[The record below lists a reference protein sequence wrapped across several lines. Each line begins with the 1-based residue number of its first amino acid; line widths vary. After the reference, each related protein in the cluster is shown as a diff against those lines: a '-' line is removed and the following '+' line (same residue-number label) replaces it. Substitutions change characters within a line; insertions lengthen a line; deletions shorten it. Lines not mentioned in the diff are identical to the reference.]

1 MVHRSIQ
8 FFPQKFS
15 DLQRQVAVGAVFFGE
30 GDRAGVEVEVSL
42 AKRLPGGHVGVAMQ
56 QNVAGLQR
64 RQVGSVVHMAVGGV
78 NQPLALGQHRIICH
92 DGKVQHHLVYLA
104 VAVAAHAED
113 AVLALVQHR
122 QHLFGGVAFG
132 QVVAG
137 AVVQNITQQK

>member
-1 MVHRSIQ
+1 MKLLIA
-8 FFPQKFS
+8 S
-15 DLQRQVAVGAVFFGE
+15 DV
-30 GDRAGVEVEVSL
+30 
-42 AKRLPGGHVGVAMQ
+42 P
-56 QNVAGLQR
+56 GLQR
-64 RQVGSVVHMAVGGV
+64 RQVGRVVHMAVGGV

-132 QVVAG
+132 QVIAG

>member
-1 MVHRSIQ
+1 M
-8 FFPQKFS
+8 
-15 DLQRQVAVGAVFFGE
+15 GAVFFGD

-42 AKRLPGGHVGVAMQ
+42 AKRLPGGHVGVAVQ

-64 RQVGSVVHMAVGGV
+64 RQVGGVVHVAVGGV
-78 NQPLALGQHRIICH
+78 DQPLTGGQHRIVGQ
-92 DGKVQHHLVYLA
+92 DREVQHHLVYLA

-137 AVVQNITQQK
+137 AVVQNVTQ